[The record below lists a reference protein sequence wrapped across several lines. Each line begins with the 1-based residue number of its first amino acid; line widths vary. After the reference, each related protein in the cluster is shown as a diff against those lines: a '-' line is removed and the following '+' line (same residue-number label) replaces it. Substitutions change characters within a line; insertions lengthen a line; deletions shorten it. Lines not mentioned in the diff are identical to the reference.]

1 MSRAKET
8 SVIEE
13 GIEVR
18 LKCGLNNSIGG
29 GTSVQ
34 TRKVKGTGQVIR
46 DIN

>member
-8 SVIEE
+8 SVIKE

-18 LKCGLNNSIGG
+18 LKRGLNNSIGG

-34 TRKVKGTGQVIR
+34 ACKVKGTCQVIR